1 MFKNNECFVVE
12 ETNDFLRDLFN
23 SKKRL
28 KFFTKF
34 EKSEHSHESKEIE
47 IEIPK
52 KKFISK
58 VKSFQKS
65 DSKNNSKT
73 IF

>member
-1 MFKNNECFVVE
+1 
-12 ETNDFLRDLFN
+12 
-23 SKKRL
+23 L

-34 EKSEHSHESKEIE
+34 EKSEHNHESKEIE

-52 KKFISK
+52 KKFVSK